1 MPESIIHTEHLCRS
15 FGTIK
20 AVDGLSMDVPAG
32 IVFGFLGPNGAGKTT
47 TVHLLLGLLEPTEGK
62 ARVISFDTR
71 SQADEIR
78 NRSGALLEF
87 SGLYERM
94 SAEDNLDLYGR
105 IYRMTG
111 PERKARIKELL
122 THLNLW
128 DRRKE
133 KVGNWS
139 RGMKQK
145 IAIARALLHRPPL
158 VFLDEPTAGL
168 DPVAAAALHA
178 DLTSLVANEGVTVF
192 LNTHNLAEAEKL
204 CAKVGIIRNG
214 KLLTIGSPDELRL
227 RNGGHK
233 VEIIGKGFN
242 ENTLTLLQART
253 EVKQAEFQN
262 GRLIIELHGENK
274 IGPLVTLIVQSGA
287 EIEDIARGGESLEDL
302 FLTLMQEEINE

>member
-262 GRLIIELHGENK
+262 GRLIIELNGENK
-274 IGPLVTLIVQSGA
+274 IGPLITLIVQSGA

>member
-1 MPESIIHTEHLCRS
+1 MPESIIHTEDLCRS
-15 FGTIK
+15 FGIIK

-47 TVHLLLGLLEPTEGK
+47 TIHLLLGILEPSQGQ
-62 ARVISFDTR
+62 ARVLGFDTR
-71 SQADEIR
+71 TQADEIR
-78 NRSGALLEF
+78 KKSGALLEF
-87 SGLYERM
+87 SGLYERL

-105 IYRMTG
+105 IYHMSA
-111 PERKARIKELL
+111 PKRKARAKELL
-122 THLNLW
+122 THLELW

-133 KVGNWS
+133 KVGTWS

-145 IAIARALLHRPPL
+145 IAIARALFHHPPL

-204 CAKVGIIRNG
+204 CAQVGVIRKG
-214 KLLTIGSPDELRL
+214 KLLVLGNPDELRL
-227 RNGGHK
+227 REGGNK
-233 VEIIGKGFN
+233 VEIIGRGFD
-242 ENTLTLLQART
+242 EKILTLLQARP
-253 EVKQAEFQN
+253 EVRRAEIQN
-262 GRLIIELHGENK
+262 SRLMIDIHGESR

-287 EIEDIARGGESLEDL
+287 EVEDISRGGESLEDL
-302 FLTLMQEEINE
+302 FLTLMQEEEYQ